1 MIDVGAFGRA
11 EETLGAVIRQSEALN
26 DPTTAARVLWSQSR
40 LHALRGEA
48 ELASRY
54 ARRSL
59 EILERTENDVFVG
72 MAHHLLAYAEIEA
85 GRYDVALD
93 LLGRGRELF
102 GSELGKADEARFSV
116 DEARALIGLERTAD
130 ATEAAERALENIDVM
145 QPVDRGRSYVVL
157 GDVYVAS
164 GEAERGRALLVQ
176 GLDILVQER
185 NAFAIEAGR
194 RLADLL
200 EAEGD
205 TAGALAALKRATD
218 AATSTAA
225 R

>member
-1 MIDVGAFGRA
+1 
-11 EETLGAVIRQSEALN
+11 
-26 DPTTAARVLWSQSR
+26 
-40 LHALRGEA
+40 
-48 ELASRY
+48 
-54 ARRSL
+54 
-59 EILERTENDVFVG
+59 
-72 MAHHLLAYAEIEA
+72 
-85 GRYDVALD
+85 
-93 LLGRGRELF
+93 
-102 GSELGKADEARFSV
+102 
-116 DEARALIGLERTAD
+116 
-130 ATEAAERALENIDVM
+130 M